1 MEVKAPGNLASPLA
15 SFCADMQLQEIPATE
30 ILPADFYFFF
40 LTVCVCWSSLSLF
53 SSWTLSSPSLGAI
66 GVRACRLSR
75 PDRSQEKR
83 DPFLICQRTCR
94 ALFDLPDDLLFSS
107 SLFSYTYPPLSF
119 PTTTTTFFTLKKTQ
133 IRDCS
138 GESLASLLHI
148 NGPRSS

>member
-1 MEVKAPGNLASPLA
+1 MLSGESGIVGSQ
-15 SFCADMQLQEIPATE
+15 STWQLGKSSCIVLCRYAVTKDTSNRDSTSRF
-30 ILPADFYFFF
+30 LFFF

-119 PTTTTTFFTLKKTQ
+119 PTTTTTFFTLKKT
-133 IRDCS
+133 
-138 GESLASLLHI
+138 
-148 NGPRSS
+148 